1 MLQMVMVL
9 NYQEVTIE
17 NQCHLLFALVL
28 VAMLAMI
35 ACPSPRSI
43 KAFPSAVETP

>member
-17 NQCHLLFALVL
+17 NQYHLFLELVL
-28 VAMLAMI
+28 AVTLAMI
-35 ACPSPRSI
+35 GCPSPRSI
-43 KAFPSAVETP
+43 KAFPAAVETP